1 MFVGTGRMPRAQKLV
16 IVAAAALVVVTVA
29 YVMLAVTAAPVEF
42 DDPALAAAVHDA
54 LARERRGAPG
64 ADYRRITRL
73 DAENRGIESLAG
85 IEQLTNL
92 EVLNVRGNPIHDVSP
107 IAALPRL
114 RELNLRDTNT
124 PDLAAARLDEL
135 AALPELRELNL
146 RHNRGPSH
154 PESPDDHARI
164 RDIAVLAGFTRL
176 EYLDLSDN
184 HIDDIAPLAS
194 LTRLARLDLRDNR
207 LESDNLR
214 ALGALTELE
223 YLNLRGNRVRRLDGI
238 ETLRNLVYL
247 NLRGNRE
254 ISSIEPIAELRR
266 LGTLI
271 VRDLEINDQLDVL
284 ETLPNLSHLN
294 VRNAGITDLTPIAR
308 MMERGVLQDDPARG
322 IYAEVD
328 IRENPIS
335 VSGQT
340 DGYAVLEP
348 YWSNV
353 SRRHPQ
359 ELPAPMSREVVISEV
374 MSSNGATID
383 DGTGEFPDWIELFNP
398 GDVAVDLS
406 GYYLSD
412 HRDRST
418 RWEFPDGATI
428 EAGEHLLVWA
438 SGRDAVGAD
447 GRYHTSFRLD
457 GHGEAAIIT
466 RPDGRTRVDALLFP
480 RVPRDMSYGRR
491 NETDDFT
498 TERAVYTTFAMPTP
512 GSANVEGYEFQPV
525 EFSHASGFHSGG
537 FGLRL
542 STPTLNDPPSSE
554 HRPGARPRVAIYYTL
569 DGSVPDPGTVGNPR
583 AYTVRMYEHGATEE
597 ATGPRFETRFERT
610 YRYDRPIVI
619 TDFRSGSYT
628 VASALSGEP
637 RIVDIPTTSPNA
649 EFWEWKPPVTD
660 TVRGTV
666 VRAAVFTEEDQP
678 VRISEISTATYFAV
692 LHGPERFSL
701 PVVTIATP
709 PSALFDY
716 DDGAYVPG
724 RVYDDLPPYEES
736 WMAQD
741 ANYRRPW
748 EPAVHLEFFETDGV
762 SAFAIDGGIR
772 VHGAYSRSHPLKSLR
787 LYARKLYGVT
797 DSFEHPIF
805 PDATR
810 RDDPTTPIDR
820 YRRLILRSGQ
830 SLFRSHMQDAVIQ
843 HQMNGRLEIELLRYR
858 PVVHFVNGEYWGIK
872 NLRERF
878 DRFYIEANYGIDPDD
893 VIIVEGPFGFD
904 RQLVEGEPRDNRP
917 YNALHTF
924 IAGTDMRDPEA
935 YARVLREMDVVS
947 FIDYNIARIYSGD
960 RDGVNDHVAVWRKRT
975 APDPSAGTGH
985 DGRWRWHTWDFDNA
999 FMGQNNT
1006 MEFYANDGLDD
1017 AERAAATGIH
1027 SAFHRS
1033 PEFTAMIVSLFRN
1046 DEFRTTFLNRFAGFL
1061 NTVFHPDEMNAAIDA
1076 AAALLEPEMPEHIER
1091 WGYPASIE
1099 YWRDQIASHKRFV
1112 AARPAVQRRQIIEYF
1127 TRRGWDLPG
1136 TFELTVENEHPDGG
1150 FVRVENVDV
1159 RTETPGIADARRW
1172 TGVWF
1177 SRVPVR
1183 ITAVPA
1189 RGYRFAGWTGDLD
1202 AADTA
1207 ARTVLVTADSST
1219 RIAARFDRVE

>member
-1 MFVGTGRMPRAQKLV
+1 MFVGTGRMPRAKILV
-16 IVAAAALVVVTVA
+16 IVVAAALVVVTVA
-29 YVMLAVTAAPVEF
+29 YAMLAVTTTPVEF
-42 DDPALAAAVHDA
+42 DDPALAAAVRDA

-64 ADYRRITRL
+64 ADFDRITRL

-124 PDLAAARLDEL
+124 PDLIAARLGEL

-164 RDIAVLAGFTRL
+164 RDITALAGFTRL
-176 EYLDLSDN
+176 EHLDLRDN
-184 HIDDIAPLAS
+184 HIEDIASLAS
-194 LTRLARLDLRDNR
+194 LTRLTRLDLRDNR
-207 LESDNLR
+207 LESADLR
-214 ALGALTELE
+214 DLSALTELE
-223 YLNLRGNRVRRLDGI
+223 YLNLRGNRVRNLDGI
-238 ETLRNLVYL
+238 EALRDLAYL

-254 ISSIEPIAELRR
+254 IPSIEPISGLRR
-266 LGTLI
+266 LNTLI
-271 VRDLEINDQLDVL
+271 VRDLDIGDQLDIL
-284 ETLPNLSHLN
+284 ETLPGLVHLN
-294 VRNAGITDLTPIAR
+294 ARNAGITDLTPIAR

-335 VSGQT
+335 VSGQA
-340 DGYAVLEP
+340 DGYGVLEP
-348 YWSNV
+348 YWPNV

-383 DGTGEFPDWIELFNP
+383 DGTGEFPDWIELYNP

-406 GYYLSD
+406 GYFLSD
-412 HRDRST
+412 HRDRSA
-418 RWEFPDGATI
+418 RWSFPDGAAI
-428 EAGEHLLVWA
+428 GAGEHLLVWA
-438 SGRDAVGAD
+438 SGRDTVGPD

-466 RPDGRTRVDALLFP
+466 EPDGRTRVDALLFP
-480 RVPRDMSYGRR
+480 QIPRDMSYGRR
-491 NETDDFT
+491 NETDDST
-498 TERAVYTTFAMPTP
+498 TERAVYTTFARATP
-512 GSANVEGYEFQPV
+512 AGANAEGYEFQPV

-542 STPTLNDPPSSE
+542 STPSLDDGR
-554 HRPGARPRVAIYYTL
+554 HVAIYYTL
-569 DGSVPDPGTVGNPR
+569 DGSVPDPGAVDNPR
-583 AYTVRMYEHGATEE
+583 GYTVQMYETGATDAGSE
-597 ATGPRFETRFERT
+597 ARFETRFERT

-619 TDFRSGSYT
+619 SDFRSGSYT
-628 VASALSGEP
+628 VASALAGEP
-637 RIVDIPTTSPNA
+637 RITEIPTTSPNA
-649 EFWEWKPPVTD
+649 EFWEWKPPETD

-666 VRAAVFTEEDQP
+666 VRAAVFTEEEQP
-678 VRISEISTATYFAV
+678 VRVSEISTATYFAV
-692 LHGPERFSL
+692 LHGPERFSM
-701 PVVTIATP
+701 PVITIATP

-716 DDGAYVPG
+716 NDGAYVPG
-724 RVYDDLPPYEES
+724 RIYDELPPYDES

-748 EPAVHLEFFETDGV
+748 EPAAHLEFFERDGG

-797 DSFEHPIF
+797 DYFEHSIF
-805 PDATR
+805 PGATR
-810 RDDPTTPIDR
+810 RDDPTSPIDR

-843 HQMNGRLEIELLRYR
+843 QQMNGRLEIELLRYR

-878 DRFYIEANYGIDPDD
+878 DRFFIEANYGIDPDD
-893 VIIVEGPFGFD
+893 VIVVEGPFGFD

-924 IAGTDMRDPEA
+924 IAENDMRDPAA
-935 YARVLREMDVVS
+935 YARVNREMDVVS

-975 APDPSAGTGH
+975 APDPTAGPGH

-1017 AERAAATGIH
+1017 AERSAATGIH

-1046 DEFRTTFLNRFAGFL
+1046 DEFRATFLNRFAGFL
-1061 NTVFHPDEMNAAIDA
+1061 NTVFHPNEMNAAIDA

-1091 WGYPASIE
+1091 WGYPVSLAF
-1099 YWRDQIASHKRFV
+1099 WREQIASHKRFA
-1112 AARPAVQRRQIIEYF
+1112 AARPGVQRRQIIEYF
-1127 TRRGWDLPG
+1127 SRRGWDLPG
-1136 TFELTVENEHPDGG
+1136 TFELTVENEQPDGG

-1159 RTETPGIADARRW
+1159 RDETPGIADPRRW

-1183 ITAVPA
+1183 LTAVPA
-1189 RGYRFAGWTGDLD
+1189 RGYRFSGWTGDLD
-1202 AADTA
+1202 AADAA
-1207 ARTVLVTADSST
+1207 ARTILVTADSST
-1219 RIAARFDRVE
+1219 RIAARFERVE